1 MEWTPPKRSSRLF
14 GRHRHSQSVGDM
26 DAHIISSTAPPQL
39 PPLNFNFVSGAPS
52 APEKHHHVDLP
63 SKQTAAAGG
72 GKHKKSPSLMD
83 LFRKKDIKPEPGFTI
98 MSDDPSDDDD
108 VDASYLAHPS
118 NYATTVNSQ
127 ATAFHHR
134 IFSPLTHGPQD
145 NSATLIEPKVLLPSP
160 LITSKN
166 EQACASYDDDE
177 PTTTLDDAVS
187 AVLSN
192 KENSLPRSGRA
203 DLNKALPP
211 INTDL
216 DIPEDLAAEISLY
229 TPRAYTASGQRNFS
243 VTPGL
248 RSPPSRPNSV
258 YLQPGERKTSW
269 GTVMSAGRRE
279 SIMETAADTRTT
291 VSGDQGSTSGGRS
304 LLSRSRVN
312 SKRVHPAALEGL
324 SNSTYAINREFSEL
338 LKNYG
343 LPQNIKSG
351 ASGITAQVKAMLLKS
366 SKTMSSVPLPPP
378 SREGPGDNPAN
389 NTDWSTMPP
398 PPPPPRRRDTQGQ
411 QTGGSP
417 RREKLRRPFSVIGAV
432 LSRGVERVRPRGNTH
447 SVIGL
452 PRPGGDDRVRPRT
465 TVSEMPLRQ
474 SKYGSSVPT
483 TPTSPTAAFNPAV
496 GPLHANSPTDFVE
509 YFTGIGYEAVDLGW
523 LRRLRLLLRAE
534 RLAWVEAFFEQDG
547 LDRLVDLIKNI
558 YELEYH
564 DLKSGD
570 VLKEVFLCLKA
581 AYTAPM
587 ADARFDAM
595 HEELF
600 PLVLSMMFDDERK
613 KTPHEYETREAAIGL
628 LFTYLVQAPLD
639 QQAARARIVM
649 KHLENPPVAK
659 SQLGPAWVEALK
671 QPRPFTRWSSEVA
684 RLTYETGWVWYHPGN
699 RIALREDVDESA
711 PYNVAYFPT
720 PRPFVAV
727 DGANVGSV
735 EHNVANLSALHLE
748 ILNAI
753 TAYLPTRAE
762 RNAFREAVKK
772 SGMEKTMGQVLR
784 CAGKGEGYELYIAL
798 HSALTDW
805 VTAAQ
810 ADGWESWEH
819 VRTGRFPPERSGS
832 GGKVRALKKIEAMY
846 GPQYELPDM
855 GLQDTV
861 AARKRMSLQ
870 AGEEAAFRVGDGGGV
885 VLEWEF

>member
-1 MEWTPPKRSSRLF
+1 MESEAPKRSSRLF

-26 DAHIISSTAPPQL
+26 DAHISREVPQL
-39 PPLNFNFVSGAPS
+39 PPLNFNFVSGAP
-52 APEKHHHVDLP
+52 AVPEKHLGELATKLTP
-63 SKQTAAAGG
+63 LSPPK
-72 GKHKKSPSLMD
+72 KHKKSQSIID
-83 LFRKKDIKPEPGFTI
+83 VFKKVKPEPSFKI
-98 MSDDPSDDDD
+98 LADEPSSDDDD
-108 VDASYLAHPS
+108 VTTNPS
-118 NYATTVNSQ
+118 AYATTVNSK
-127 ATAFHHR
+127 ATGVHHR
-134 IFSPLTHGPQD
+134 VFSPLTHGAQD
-145 NSATLIEPKVLLPSP
+145 HYSSNTLIEPNVLQPSP
-160 LITSKN
+160 NITSKN
-166 EQACASYDDDE
+166 EQATPNAFDEQEHVAPYYDDDM
-177 PTTTLDDAVS
+177 ASVI
-187 AVLSN
+187 LSN
-192 KENSLPRSGRA
+192 KENSYSRSGRA

-211 INTDL
+211 IITNL
-216 DIPEDLAAEISLY
+216 DIPEDLAAEIDLY
-229 TPRAYTASGQRNFS
+229 TPRAYTASGQRNFA

-269 GTVMSAGRRE
+269 GTVISIGRRE
-279 SIMETAADTRTT
+279 SIMETAETRT
-291 VSGDQGSTSGGRS
+291 VMSGDHGSTTSRPS
-304 LLSRSRVN
+304 LLSRSRMSS

-324 SNSTYAINREFSEL
+324 TTSSHAINREFSEL

-351 ASGITAQVKAMLLKS
+351 ASGLTAQVKAMLLKS
-366 SKTMSSVPLPPP
+366 SKTMSSVPVPP
-378 SREGPGDNPAN
+378 SSRDGPTAENNGM

-398 PPPPPRRRDTQGQ
+398 PPPPLPPRRSTQVEGA
-411 QTGGSP
+411 GSP
-417 RREKLRRPFSVIGAV
+417 RRERLRRPFSAIGAAFF
-432 LSRGVERVRPRGNTH
+432 RGVEHVRPRGKTL

-452 PRPGGDDRVRPRT
+452 PKQGDERVRPRT
-465 TVSEMPLRQ
+465 TVSEMPLRH
-474 SKYGSSVPT
+474 SRVGSIPT
-483 TPTSPTAAFNPAV
+483 TPTSPTAAAVCNPVV
-496 GPLHANSPTDFVE
+496 GPLHAKSPADFVE
-509 YFTGIGYEAVDLGW
+509 YFDGIEYQAVDLGW
-523 LRRLRLLLRAE
+523 LRRLRLLLRTE
-534 RLAWVEAFFEQDG
+534 RLAWVEAFFAQNG
-547 LDRLVDLIKNI
+547 LDRLVDLVKNI

-587 ADARFDAM
+587 ADAHFDAM

-600 PLVLSMMFDDERK
+600 PLILSMMFDDERK
-613 KTPHEYETREAAIGL
+613 KTPHEYETREAAIGI

-649 KHLENPPVAK
+649 SHLENPPVAK

-699 RIALREDVDESA
+699 RIALREDVDELA
-711 PYNVAYFPT
+711 PYSVAFFPT
-720 PRPFVAV
+720 PRPFVAM
-727 DGANVGSV
+727 DGANVKSV

-753 TAYLPTRAE
+753 TAYLPTRDE
-762 RNAFREAVKK
+762 RNTFREAVKK

-798 HSALTDW
+798 HCALTDW

-819 VRTGRFPPERSGS
+819 VRTGRFPKEKS

-870 AGEEAAFRVGDGGGV
+870 AGEEAAFKVGEEGGV
-885 VLEWEF
+885 VLEWDF